1 MKFGKRMTAL
11 LAAISIGVSS
21 VGCSR
26 QSLSLPETGST
37 VGTKDDTEKQKENV
51 LEAEQEPLSKEKT
64 GEETGVGPLELIPAD
79 LEFSVAKAEASIGS
93 FSIAMP
99 SGWKIEQRIS
109 EEGIKQYVLTDIH
122 SACADEE
129 TNFHRTEG
137 HRDGYEHEIIIT
149 PYVISRMPEQT
160 LQLAAEMKRYFP
172 VPILG
177 GIKGAVKTQE
187 IEGCWM
193 HGKNRDAG
201 EEEYF
206 IFSESETGQ
215 KELFHVMEGDSSVTS
230 YQNDVESFQDFLKEG
245 FVHGNSGKCV
255 IKQEYTSELE
265 YYYWL
270 NDKTDDPLFLVVRDG
285 TDEMAVYRSGD
296 YQTPLSIQR
305 AQEEYPG
312 GKYLLI
318 ADFNQD
324 GYDDILCNYWELNPQ
339 YNSETEG
346 YLWDEKSASFEY
358 TLGESL
364 LGNVVWEDWGW
375 KESLTGSQQIPKELI
390 AYLSDPLLGSKE
402 ELKNLMLPMVNDKEL
417 TIEEVKELARE
428 NPDIKRQLLTITCNS
443 LGQGIWLKADAD
455 NDGIE
460 DIFLCEYLG
469 GSLGAVSYYLFKGTK
484 EGRYI
489 FTSKEE
495 ELKMEFA
502 FINWEGKNYLAKTTW
517 EFTKKCVDGIQLEC
531 YADGRYQGGVEL
543 KITAKEGMEGRSI
556 KTSYLEKEK
565 YSNLASSL
573 YTLAGTYQ
581 SGTRLSCGTGE
592 EEMKDEEYNR
602 CSDIDNDGVLEKY
615 RISLWQTT
623 NYYTVDSLSYDFE
636 EAKLNDQIRDMIY
649 ENGIIGTPINLWV
662 DETDFGNVIYVLYE
676 DGLYDFHICGY
687 MLTETEYRKLLQ
699 VDCYVKTLVTC
710 QNINRI
716 YELGAYNY

>member
-215 KELFHVMEGDSSVTS
+215 KELFHVMDGDSSVTS

-245 FVHGNSGKCV
+245 
-255 IKQEYTSELE
+255 
-265 YYYWL
+265 
-270 NDKTDDPLFLVVRDG
+270 
-285 TDEMAVYRSGD
+285 
-296 YQTPLSIQR
+296 
-305 AQEEYPG
+305 
-312 GKYLLI
+312 
-318 ADFNQD
+318 
-324 GYDDILCNYWELNPQ
+324 
-339 YNSETEG
+339 
-346 YLWDEKSASFEY
+346 
-358 TLGESL
+358 
-364 LGNVVWEDWGW
+364 
-375 KESLTGSQQIPKELI
+375 
-390 AYLSDPLLGSKE
+390 
-402 ELKNLMLPMVNDKEL
+402 
-417 TIEEVKELARE
+417 
-428 NPDIKRQLLTITCNS
+428 
-443 LGQGIWLKADAD
+443 
-455 NDGIE
+455 
-460 DIFLCEYLG
+460 
-469 GSLGAVSYYLFKGTK
+469 
-484 EGRYI
+484 
-489 FTSKEE
+489 
-495 ELKMEFA
+495 
-502 FINWEGKNYLAKTTW
+502 
-517 EFTKKCVDGIQLEC
+517 
-531 YADGRYQGGVEL
+531 
-543 KITAKEGMEGRSI
+543 
-556 KTSYLEKEK
+556 
-565 YSNLASSL
+565 
-573 YTLAGTYQ
+573 
-581 SGTRLSCGTGE
+581 
-592 EEMKDEEYNR
+592 
-602 CSDIDNDGVLEKY
+602 
-615 RISLWQTT
+615 
-623 NYYTVDSLSYDFE
+623 
-636 EAKLNDQIRDMIY
+636 
-649 ENGIIGTPINLWV
+649 
-662 DETDFGNVIYVLYE
+662 
-676 DGLYDFHICGY
+676 
-687 MLTETEYRKLLQ
+687 
-699 VDCYVKTLVTC
+699 
-710 QNINRI
+710 
-716 YELGAYNY
+716 